1 MKTPRVSVIIPVFNN
16 RAHVGAAIR
25 SVLAQSLRDFELIV
39 VDDASSDGS
48 PEVVAQFADD
58 RIRLFRHSKNEG
70 VGAARNHG
78 LDVAHGEF
86 VAPLDADDMF
96 APNRLREQV
105 DVMERRPRLGLCGS
119 WVRVFGGGQIPFLMT
134 VPSGAEVV
142 RASMLLTNPFV
153 HSSVLLRR
161 SVLLEHGLRYPAGQ
175 PAAIDYDLWRQCAR
189 VTEIDNIPRPLSCY
203 RRNPAGIT
211 SRHGSY
217 ANQRLL
223 SGLRKELDPLFPG
236 LDDSALR
243 FHAEVGHGSGMRS
256 EVELALARDWLTN
269 LLARNRLSGIQ
280 SAGGLEAAVAHAWF
294 RVCRNSS
301 HLGRAAVRA
310 WFAAPWREAYRPIA
324 SEWAG
329 FVASLA
335 LAKAVP
341 SRRFPQARLGLEAES
356 SP

>member
-1 MKTPRVSVIIPVFNN
+1 MTSPRVSVIMPVFNN

-86 VAPLDADDMF
+86 VAPLDADDLF

-119 WVRVFGGGQIPFLMT
+119 WVRVFGGGFPFLMT
-134 VPSGAEVV
+134 VPSGAGVV

-175 PAAIDYDLWRQCAR
+175 PAAIDYDLWLQCAR
-189 VTEIDNIPRPLSCY
+189 VTEIDNIPRPLAYY

-211 SRHGSY
+211 SRHGNY

-223 SGLRKELDPLFPG
+223 AGVGRELARLLPDV
-236 LDDSALR
+236 DDAALR

-256 EVELALARDWLTN
+256 RDELKRARDWMGE
-269 LLARNRLSGIQ
+269 LLERNRQLGIYPTD
-280 SAGGLEAAVAHAWF
+280 ALESAVAHAWF

-301 HLGRAAVRA
+301 HLGQAAVRA
-310 WFAAPWREAYRPIA
+310 WFAAPWRKAYRPIA

-329 FVASLA
+329 FAASLA
-335 LAKAVP
+335 LAKFIPA
-341 SRRFPQARLGLEAES
+341 RRIPQARLGLEAEN